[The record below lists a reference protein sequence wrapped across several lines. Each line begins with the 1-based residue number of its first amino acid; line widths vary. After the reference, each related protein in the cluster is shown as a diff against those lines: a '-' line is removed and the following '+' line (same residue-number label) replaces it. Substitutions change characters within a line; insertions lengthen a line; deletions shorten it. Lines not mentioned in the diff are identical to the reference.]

1 MGWLEEDLRRYE
13 NEQVENEN
21 YWDSLVDKA
30 RSELKFCYKLNEE
43 DLEEVL
49 RDILGDAD
57 YDWDDL
63 KWLKEKVMQSKE
75 WEDNQN
81 EKEKSCVSTLWRWKL
96 QL

>member
-1 MGWLEEDLRRYE
+1 MGWVEEDLRKYE

-30 RSELKFCYKLNEE
+30 INELKYCYKLTEE
-43 DLEEVL
+43 DLEDLL
-49 RDILGDAD
+49 RDVLGDAD

-63 KWLKEKVMQSKE
+63 KWLKEKVMESQE

-81 EKEKSCVSTLWRWKL
+81 GK
-96 QL
+96 

>member
-13 NEQVENEN
+13 NQQVENEN

-30 RSELKFCYKLNEE
+30 RSELKYYYKLNEE
-43 DLEEVL
+43 ELEDLL
-49 RDILGDAD
+49 RDILDDAD

-63 KWLKEKVMQSKE
+63 KWLKEKVIESKE

-81 EKEKSCVSTLWRWKL
+81 KGE
-96 QL
+96 

>member
-1 MGWLEEDLRRYE
+1 MNSWLEEDLRRYE
-13 NEQVENEN
+13 NEQVENEK
-21 YWDSLVDKA
+21 YWDGLVNDA
-30 RSELKFCYKLNEE
+30 ISELKYCYKLNEE

-49 RDILGDAD
+49 RDILSDAD

-81 EKEKSCVSTLWRWKL
+81 KEE
-96 QL
+96 

>member
-21 YWDSLVDKA
+21 YWDSLVNDA
-30 RSELKFCYKLNEE
+30 ISELKYCYKLNEE
-43 DLEEVL
+43 ELEEVL

-63 KWLKEKVMQSKE
+63 KWLKEKVIESKE
-75 WEDNQN
+75 WDDNQN
-81 EKEKSCVSTLWRWKL
+81 EK
-96 QL
+96 

>member
-1 MGWLEEDLRRYE
+1 MSWLEDDLRKYE
-13 NEQVENEN
+13 NEQVANEN
-21 YWDSLVDKA
+21 YWDRLVNDA
-30 RSELKFCYKLNEE
+30 ISELKYCYKLSEE

-49 RDILGDAD
+49 REVLGDAD

-81 EKEKSCVSTLWRWKL
+81 DK
-96 QL
+96 

>member
-30 RSELKFCYKLNEE
+30 RSELKYCYKLSEE

-49 RDILGDAD
+49 RDILDDTD

-63 KWLKEKVMQSKE
+63 KWLKEKVIQSKE

-81 EKEKSCVSTLWRWKL
+81 GEEE
-96 QL
+96 

>member
-21 YWDSLVDKA
+21 YWDRLVNDA
-30 RSELKFCYKLNEE
+30 ISELKYCYKLSEE
-43 DLEEVL
+43 DLEDLLREV
-49 RDILGDAD
+49 LGDAD

-63 KWLKEKVMQSKE
+63 KWLKEKVMESKE

-81 EKEKSCVSTLWRWKL
+81 EK
-96 QL
+96 

>member
-30 RSELKFCYKLNEE
+30 RNELKFCYKLSEE

-49 RDILGDAD
+49 RDILDDAD

-75 WEDNQN
+75 WEENQS
-81 EKEKSCVSTLWRWKL
+81 EVE
-96 QL
+96 

>member
-30 RSELKFCYKLNEE
+30 RNELKFCYKLNEE

-49 RDILGDAD
+49 RDILGDVD

-75 WEDNQN
+75 WEDNQS
-81 EKEKSCVSTLWRWKL
+81 EVE
-96 QL
+96 

>member
-13 NEQVENEN
+13 NEQAENEN

-30 RSELKFCYKLNEE
+30 RNELKYCYKLSEE

-49 RDILGDAD
+49 RDVLGDAD

-63 KWLKEKVMQSKE
+63 KWLKEKVIQSKE
-75 WEDNQN
+75 WEDNQSKG
-81 EKEKSCVSTLWRWKL
+81 E
-96 QL
+96 

>member
-30 RSELKFCYKLNEE
+30 INELKFCYKLNEE
-43 DLEEVL
+43 DLEDVL
-49 RDILGDAD
+49 RDILDDAD

-75 WEDNQN
+75 WEDNQS
-81 EKEKSCVSTLWRWKL
+81 EVE
-96 QL
+96 

>member
-1 MGWLEEDLRRYE
+1 MGWLEEDLRKYE
-13 NEQVENEN
+13 NEQAENEI

-30 RSELKFCYKLNEE
+30 RNELKFCYKLNEE
-43 DLEEVL
+43 DLEEIL

-75 WEDNQN
+75 WKDNQS
-81 EKEKSCVSTLWRWKL
+81 EVE
-96 QL
+96 